1 MRTARARYPG
11 DKLRRSLLRGSHL
24 GWRHADLVL
33 LAVLVI
39 LTATFGRPFSKLG
52 WEGSSIFVT
61 ELVLLAAS
69 ALAIARLGV
78 KRSLHMVTSRIPM
91 IPLVVLWI
99 AGAVAVFR
107 GLGDFGASFTVDD
120 VGLVEYSVLLPI
132 VALVVSSTDRL
143 EVLSRALVIGAIGGI
158 VVFGVS
164 DVAARIWGYAGNVV
178 PLQGLAS
185 GLYMVLFVVWIA
197 SQLVHRQAFKWPHL
211 ALGGVAMVLIVLTAT
226 RSVWVAWIA
235 SLTVIALLAPPGRR
249 LKSAIAVVLAVAAAG
264 FAANVVEE
272 VSGRTLIFAEATG
285 VVHAVAETTGVVQ
298 TVPQADGEQAD
309 GEQAD
314 GEQADG
320 GAGTTAEAANANW
333 RLAVWSELLTRSREA
348 PILGAGFGR
357 PMSFIWMERKYD
369 FRDGLPGT
377 GVDVS
382 GPHNGFIE
390 ILYRMGI
397 VGLAATLA
405 LIAIAAWRVG
415 PLLRASRLTDVARA
429 RLVTVIGIFVAAAAL
444 AFFSD
449 ALKGPYLAMFFWL
462 PLGLLLVWPTLVDDG
477 LDRSDDAESGVP

>member
-1 MRTARARYPG
+1 MA
-11 DKLRRSLLRGSHL
+11 
-24 GWRHADLVL
+24 L

-78 KRSLHMVTSRIPM
+78 KRSLHLVTSRIPM

-143 EVLSRALVIGAIGGI
+143 EVLLRALVIGAIGGI
-158 VVFGVS
+158 IVFGVS

-185 GLYMVLFVVWIA
+185 GLYMSLFVVWIA
-197 SQLVHRQAFKWPHL
+197 SMLAHRQALKWPYL
-211 ALGGVAMVLIVLTAT
+211 ALGGMAMVLIVLTTT
-226 RSVWVAWIA
+226 RSVWVAGIA
-235 SLTVIALLAPPGRR
+235 SLGVVALLAPRGRR
-249 LKSAIAVVLAVAAAG
+249 LKSAIAVGLAVAVAGSAAY
-264 FAANVVEE
+264 AVEA
-272 VSGRTLIFAEATG
+272 VYGKPLIFAEATG
-285 VVHAVAETTGVVQ
+285 VVRGVA
-298 TVPQADGEQAD
+298 QADD
-309 GEQAD
+309 GEE
-314 GEQADG
+314 GDG
-320 GAGTTAEAANANW
+320 GPATTATTATTAEAANAHW

-357 PMSFIWMERKYD
+357 PMSFLWGERKYD

-415 PLLRASRLTDVARA
+415 PLLREGRLTDVARS
-429 RLVTVIGIFVAAAAL
+429 RLVTMIGIFVAAAAL